1 MKDFINKI
9 EKSSSHLFLLLWIS
23 SIILVNDN
31 DYGGELRCL
40 VKCISIMKRK

>member
-9 EKSSSHLFLLLWIS
+9 EKCSSHLIILLWIS